1 MSVLYEKP
9 MKSGQNRV
17 ICFFLKHA
25 ETWVSEKEQL
35 NCRSSIN
42 EKNNLLK
49 RAAKNQF
56 LRQI

>member
-1 MSVLYEKP
+1 MSLLYEKL
-9 MKSGQNRV
+9 MKSGQNGV
-17 ICFFLKHA
+17 ICFFLKYA
-25 ETWVSEKEQL
+25 ETWGLEKEQL

-56 LRQI
+56 LRQL